1 MVKACKWCKKKFTA
15 KRLNQEYCCKE
26 CSRNGK
32 LKWQRE
38 YEANKKATT
47 EKPKKTKVKSNRIT
61 DIAIAARAAGMTY
74 GEYVAKVLNPD
85 SYRVQR
91 RK

>member
-32 LKWQRE
+32 LKWQRD

-47 EKPKKTKVKSNRIT
+47 KKPEKPKQKQDRIT
-61 DIAIAARAAGMTY
+61 IIAVAARAAGMTY
-74 GEYVAKVLNPD
+74 GEYVAKVLNSD

>member
-1 MVKACKWCKKKFTA
+1 MVKKCKWCERIFTA
-15 KRLNQEYCCKE
+15 KRLNQNYCCKE

-47 EKPKKTKVKSNRIT
+47 EKPKKTKRKSNQIT

-74 GEYVAKVLNPD
+74 GEYVAKVLNSD